1 MLPEI
6 AGIQPPNYPPSL
18 AQATNLPRFL
28 VLSLVHAAVDQEVGG
43 AFRDRSADPQT
54 GPMAFGIV
62 DQPSALAGQIA
73 LDLAQR
79 RRRDDGSLFRSPCS
93 PWKTGMTWRMRSIV
107 TLASLALPFQMRQ
120 CRTSATIT
128 ARAFSRSGVSAGRV
142 LAVLSACCRRMA
154 MWNQSSNG
162 GFVTPA
168 LSRIERSPE
177 QPSVKAVNS
186 VSAVLPTS
194 TRPRWISAS
203 IAVSVLATAANT

>member
-1 MLPEI
+1 
-6 AGIQPPNYPPSL
+6 
-18 AQATNLPRFL
+18 
-28 VLSLVHAAVDQEVGG
+28 
-43 AFRDRSADPQT
+43 
-54 GPMAFGIV
+54 
-62 DQPSALAGQIA
+62 
-73 LDLAQR
+73 
-79 RRRDDGSLFRSPCS
+79 
-93 PWKTGMTWRMRSIV
+93 MTWRMRSIV

-186 VSAVLPTS
+186 VSAVLPVNRLPSLTPDRRAKLTPERVEGAGYLGLAAGGS
-194 TRPRWISAS
+194 ADPGIVSDGGAEVRVGISGQARS
-203 IAVSVLATAANT
+203 RGRAADAVGGFS